1 MRELRLGNKV
11 TVTMIE
17 GDYMTPFNQLNQV
30 YLIALSKAVNF
41 QTYNEFGS
49 REILIDYRSK
59 NPYNRNDDK
68 LKEVIKII
76 NACKNNSQCVNVII
90 YLDRLNNILAIP
102 SLYSILELCDI
113 AIKYN
118 PIDSLFEILKM
129 RNSLM
134 AIDKTIYDN
143 IVQEGLY
150 GNLENKKDKDGVNM
164 VKVDNLGIMLLVKGL
179 ENIDENKTV
188 YTLAKYTQNLASFL
202 SDKMDLGEELPI
214 GICTDDYS
222 IINVQE
228 AVESIESST
237 DNTIITMMVDES
249 FIYTDKLFNIIT
261 KDIDIVYLL
270 DLNSGRL
277 LFRTNK
283 LNSVAHTFA
292 REVNFELITKNTHT
306 ENEIDLIYNLHHVD
320 DNDEEL
326 DADIYDRNSYKVV
339 VLIDELESSIYLDSE
354 LYRTVPTIELLD
366 TMNNLTDIESTDC
379 IIEEEFSTFNII
391 CKDKLMS
398 QKVYDI
404 REELLERFM

>member
-11 TVTMIE
+11 TVTVIE
-17 GDYMTPFNQLNQV
+17 GDNVTPFNQLNQV
-30 YLIALSKAVNF
+30 YLNALSKAVNF

-76 NACKNNSQCVNVII
+76 NTCKNNSQCVNVII

-102 SLYSILELCDI
+102 SLYPILELCDI

-134 AIDKTIYDN
+134 VIDKTIYDN
-143 IVQEGLY
+143 IIQEGLY
-150 GNLENKKDKDGVNM
+150 GNLENKKDKGGVNM
-164 VKVDNLGIMLLVKGL
+164 VKVGNLGIMLLVKGL

-202 SDKMDLGEELPI
+202 SDKMILGEELPI

-249 FIYTDKLFNIIT
+249 FIYTDKLFNTIT

-270 DLNSGRL
+270 DLNIGRL
-277 LFRTNK
+277 LIRTND
-283 LNSVAHTFA
+283 LNSVVNTFA
-292 REVNFELITKNTHT
+292 REVNFELITENTHTHT
-306 ENEIDLIYNLHHVD
+306 ENEIDLLYDLYHVD

-326 DADIYDRNSYKVV
+326 DDSNSYNVV
-339 VLIDELESSIYLDSE
+339 VLIDESESSIYIDSE
-354 LYRTVPTIELLD
+354 LYRTVPTLELLD
-366 TMNNLTDIESTDC
+366 TMNNLTDIESTDY

>member
-283 LNSVAHTFA
+283 LNSVVNTFA
-292 REVNFELITKNTHT
+292 REVNFELITENTHTYT
-306 ENEIDLIYNLHHVD
+306 ENEIDLMYNLYHVD

-326 DADIYDRNSYKVV
+326 DADIY
-339 VLIDELESSIYLDSE
+339 
-354 LYRTVPTIELLD
+354 
-366 TMNNLTDIESTDC
+366 M
-379 IIEEEFSTFNII
+379 
-391 CKDKLMS
+391 
-398 QKVYDI
+398 I
-404 REELLERFM
+404 RIHIR